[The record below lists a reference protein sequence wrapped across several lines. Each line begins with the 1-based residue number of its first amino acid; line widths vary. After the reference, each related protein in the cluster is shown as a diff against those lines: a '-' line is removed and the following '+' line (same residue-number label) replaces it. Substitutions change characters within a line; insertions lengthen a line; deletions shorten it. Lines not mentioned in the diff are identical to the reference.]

1 MKKGTKTALLAA
13 AGCIAAG
20 AILLGIGAAAG
31 GFGQG
36 TGHHRWA
43 RFPWYG
49 LPGLGFLEDSMEE
62 LEDTVEDG
70 IENGWLDLDFWD
82 DSSHWDGEGAEEGE
96 EIFSGDFTHTVEWK
110 GSFPADLEV
119 EIGVHAL
126 EIVEGEGDSIVL
138 EGHNADRIQ
147 CYVKDGALR
156 IQDVGKNK
164 KVFRSNDRQ
173 LVLTVPAGVV
183 WKEAELS
190 AGLSYISAETL
201 SGGDVSLKSDLGS
214 IEIWDLKADELEADV
229 DLGSIELA
237 GTVNGDV
244 TASTDM
250 GSIILTLSEDPDDF
264 NYEIN
269 TDLGSITVGNQDY
282 SGMDREKI
290 VENGS
295 ERKMKLDSSMGSI
308 EILWESR

>member
-1 MKKGTKTALLAA
+1 MYCGGRHPLGDR
-13 AGCIAAG
+13 GC
-20 AILLGIGAAAG
+20 G
-31 GFGQG
+31 GRIR
-36 TGHHRWA
+36 TGNRPSQVGSFSLVRSA
-43 RFPWYG
+43 
-49 LPGLGFLEDSMEE
+49 GLGFLEDSMEE

-173 LVLTVPAGVV
+173 LVLTVPAG
-183 WKEAELS
+183 
-190 AGLSYISAETL
+190 L
-201 SGGDVSLKSDLGS
+201 SG
-214 IEIWDLKADELEADV
+214 
-229 DLGSIELA
+229 
-237 GTVNGDV
+237 
-244 TASTDM
+244 
-250 GSIILTLSEDPDDF
+250 
-264 NYEIN
+264 
-269 TDLGSITVGNQDY
+269 
-282 SGMDREKI
+282 
-290 VENGS
+290 
-295 ERKMKLDSSMGSI
+295 RK
-308 EILWESR
+308 RNCRQV

>member
-1 MKKGTKTALLAA
+1 
-13 AGCIAAG
+13 
-20 AILLGIGAAAG
+20 
-31 GFGQG
+31 
-36 TGHHRWA
+36 
-43 RFPWYG
+43 
-49 LPGLGFLEDSMEE
+49 MEE

-214 IEIWDLKADELEADV
+214 IEIGDLKADELEADV

-250 GSIILTLSEDPDDF
+250 GSIILTLAEDPDDF